1 MNQVIELTEHTA
13 VIQTA
18 RPRDPGARVD
28 LKVRLP
34 DGVLATHLVIPGTVT
49 RCEFVDNDGDKRYVL
64 EMKIGKMPSIDQ
76 KILVAYREFLE
87 RRKVLA
93 KVKVDLS
100 QIQEAFET
108 FGRNLRQLRETTEEL
123 RHNLRGT
130 LELMKVRGDGNTTIH

>member
-18 RPRDPGARVD
+18 TPRDPGAKVD
-28 LKVRLP
+28 LKVKLP

-49 RCEFVDNDGDKRYVL
+49 RCEFMNNDGDSRYVL

-87 RRKVLA
+87 RKKVLA
-93 KVKVDLS
+93 KVKVDLN
-100 QIQEAFET
+100 QIQEAFEA
-108 FGRNLRQLRETTEEL
+108 FGHNLRQLRETAEEL

-130 LELMKVRGDGNTTIH
+130 LELMKVKADNNTTIH